1 MTMTITLRPGA
12 DTAPT
17 ADHSRRRPARPL
29 VSKTVAYVLLTVG
42 AFVSLIPF
50 LWMLSTSLKDS
61 TEIFSFTPSLLPE
74 TLRWENYVE
83 LFEVLPMGRMLFNSV
98 FVTLTV
104 TFGQVV
110 FCCTAGYAFAR
121 LKFPGRDKLFI
132 LYLGTMMVPFMVTLV
147 PAYALIRELGWV
159 NTYWAL
165 IVPQFFG
172 SAYGTFLMRQF
183 FMTLPQEL
191 EDAATIDGCGP
202 LRVFWKIFLPLTK
215 PAVATLAVFN
225 ILGVWNDFLW
235 PLLVIQDN
243 DLKTLPIGL
252 ATFQGLYATDHNL
265 LMAGAVVSLIPMLVA
280 FLFAQ
285 RYFVEGIA
293 LSGMKA

>member
-1 MTMTITLRPGA
+1 MTISVRP
-12 DTAPT
+12 DTMDPAAPP
-17 ADHSRRRPARPL
+17 RRPRRST
-29 VSKTVAYVLLTVG
+29 VSRVIAYVLLSLG
-42 AFVSLIPF
+42 ALACLLPF
-50 LWMLSTSLKDS
+50 LWMLSTSLKSS
-61 TEIFSFTPSLLPE
+61 TEIFSFEPSLLPE
-74 TLRWENYVE
+74 ALRWENYVR
-83 LFEVLPMGRMLFNSV
+83 LFEALPMARMLLNSV

-104 TFGQVV
+104 TLGQVT

-121 LKFPGRDKLFI
+121 LKFPGRDKLFV

-147 PAYALIRELGWV
+147 PAYAIIRELGWI

-202 LRVFWKIFLPLTK
+202 LRIFWKIFLPLTK

-252 ATFQGLYATDHNL
+252 ATFQGLYATDHSL
-265 LMAGAVVSLIPMLVA
+265 LMAGAVVSLIPMLIA

-285 RYFVEGIA
+285 KYFVEGIA

>member
-1 MTMTITLRPGA
+1 MAISLNP
-12 DTAPT
+12 DTKAPT
-17 ADHSRRRPARPL
+17 APEGRSRGRRILSR
-29 VSKTVAYVLLTVG
+29 TTAYVLLSAG
-42 AFVSLIPF
+42 ALVCLIPF
-50 LWMLSTSLKDS
+50 LWMLSTSLKSS
-61 TEIFSFTPSLLPE
+61 TEIFSFTPTLLPE
-74 TLRWENYVE
+74 VFRWENYVE
-83 LFEVLPMGRMLFNSV
+83 LFDALPIGRMLLNSV
-98 FVTLTV
+98 FVTITV
-104 TFGQVV
+104 TIGQVV

-147 PAYALIRELGWV
+147 PAYAIIRELGWI

-202 LRVFWKIFLPLTK
+202 LRIFWKIFLPLTK

-225 ILGVWNDFLW
+225 ILGVWNEFLW

-265 LMAGAVVSLIPMLVA
+265 LMAGAVVSLIPMLIA